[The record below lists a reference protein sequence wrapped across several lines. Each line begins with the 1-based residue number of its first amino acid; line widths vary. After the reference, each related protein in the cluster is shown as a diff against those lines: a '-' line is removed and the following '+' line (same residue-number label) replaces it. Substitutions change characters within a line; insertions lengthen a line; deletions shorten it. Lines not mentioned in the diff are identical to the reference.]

1 MRILFVPDG
10 LWGELSGHRSA
21 KYLIK
26 AFNLINVSIAV
37 YASKKDYTDLQ
48 HKEIRK
54 NNCLYFPK
62 SNYNYTQQF
71 FRKNSYQ
78 EFEDIVKEYKPDLVF
93 YLGTIKNKISIDYCI
108 KHNIKYVYLPLT
120 NEYYCIKHYSGF
132 KNYPCYKC
140 LHGSL
145 TAPLLTKCMP
155 KEYGLLKLIKDKCIE
170 YMSRRRV
177 LNAHKVIGYG
187 QNQINTIIDYGVKK
201 SKTTILPVFFDPNS
215 GDGIKARKGERFL
228 ITGQFLSDKGSFLVP
243 HMIKNTKNVKYK
255 AIIANDLSDN
265 FVMSNQL
272 ETYIKDGTLEI
283 IDFLKSHDLL
293 LKEIAQSKGV
303 LIPSFYP
310 TTGEFTMI
318 EALMFGKPVVAFNV
332 GVHQDIFID
341 EENGM
346 IAEAGN
352 LNQYFKKIEQ
362 LNNDPE
368 LFDKVSKNAHKLFY
382 EITSFRKFS
391 KDVKNIIM

>member
-177 LNAHKVIGYG
+177 LNADKVIGYG
-187 QNQINTIIDYGVKK
+187 QNQINTLIDYGVKK

-272 ETYIKDGTLEI
+272 ETCIKDGTLEI

-391 KDVKNIIM
+391 KDIKNIIM